1 MPQVDTMLIA
11 VTYGVAFIA
20 SIEHPHQNIDARLNK
35 ERLQNIQENRYI
47 LKFCVESILFCGRQ
61 CIALRGDAEKL
72 DMPVNP
78 GNFLAMVRLLSNHD
92 PILKAHLEKPRL
104 RNATYMSPD
113 VQNQIIDVIG
123 KQIIQKDLVNEIIHA
138 EYYSIMVDEVT
149 SHNQELMPL
158 CIRFVDGNH
167 NIREEFLQFSSLSR
181 ITGEAIASVVICDL
195 EALNLDICNV
205 RGQGYDGAAN
215 MSSDRVGLQAYIAIQ
230 QKSPLAI
237 YTHCTG
243 HCLNLVISHSC
254 SSLSIRNVLDKMKS
268 TCLFFLNSP
277 KRNKLFKLS
286 LVI

>member
-47 LKFCVESILFCGRQ
+47 LKFCVESILFCGHQ

-138 EYYSIMVDEVT
+138 EYYSIMIDEVT

-158 CIRFVDGNH
+158 CIRFVDSNH
-167 NIREEFLQFSSLSR
+167 NIREEFCSF
-181 ITGEAIASVVICDL
+181 
-195 EALNLDICNV
+195 
-205 RGQGYDGAAN
+205 
-215 MSSDRVGLQAYIAIQ
+215 
-230 QKSPLAI
+230 PL
-237 YTHCTG
+237 
-243 HCLNLVISHSC
+243 
-254 SSLSIRNVLDKMKS
+254 
-268 TCLFFLNSP
+268 
-277 KRNKLFKLS
+277 
-286 LVI
+286 